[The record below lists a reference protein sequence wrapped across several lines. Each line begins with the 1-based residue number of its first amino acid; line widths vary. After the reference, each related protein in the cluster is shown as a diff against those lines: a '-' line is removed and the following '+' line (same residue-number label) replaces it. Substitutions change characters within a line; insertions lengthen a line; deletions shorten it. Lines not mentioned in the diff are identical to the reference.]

1 MGDREKQEIDKRG
14 KRRIKAVCKR
24 LKIQQP
30 ENEQENAQRVKD
42 AHGY

>member
-1 MGDREKQEIDKRG
+1 MGKQEKDAMDKRG

-24 LKIQQP
+24 LKIDVPQ
-30 ENEQENAQRVKD
+30 NEEENAQRIKD

>member
-1 MGDREKQEIDKRG
+1 MGSREKAEIDKRG

-24 LKIQQP
+24 LKVEQP
-30 ENEQENAQRVKD
+30 ANERENAQRVKD